1 MDYTNILVEKNKTSA
16 IVTFNRPKALNALN
30 KAMLEEL
37 LSCFTELSRD
47 QTIKVVILTGAG
59 EKAFIAGADIAF
71 MQGLTADEG
80 RLFGRLG
87 QAVTRTIEN
96 LPQPVIA
103 AINGFALGGGCEL
116 ALSCDIR
123 LASDN
128 AQFGQP
134 EVNLGVIPGFGGTQR
149 LPRLI
154 GKGLACEL
162 LYSGKVID
170 AAEASRIGLV
180 NRVVPQETLMEECL
194 ELAALIGSRGPAAV
208 QLCKE
213 VVNNGMEMDLTRAC
227 SYEADLFGLCFAGEE
242 QKEGMAAFLEKRSP
256 EFQKTKSS

>member
-1 MDYTNILVEKNKTSA
+1 MEYTNIQLEKDHNIA
-16 IVTFNRPKALNALN
+16 IVTINRPKALNALN
-30 KAMLEEL
+30 KATLDEL
-37 LSCFTELSRD
+37 LCCFTELGKD
-47 QTIKVVILTGAG
+47 QTVKVVIITGAG
-59 EKAFIAGADIAF
+59 EKAFVAGADIAF
-71 MQGLTADEG
+71 MQGLSFDEG
-80 RLFGRLG
+80 KAFGRLG
-87 QAVTRTIEN
+87 HALARTIEN

-123 LASDN
+123 LASEN
-128 AQFGQP
+128 AKFGQP
-134 EVNLGVIPGFGGTQR
+134 EVNLGIIPGFGGTQR

-162 LYSGKVID
+162 LYSGKIID

-180 NRVVPQETLMEECL
+180 NRVVPQEKLMEECR
-194 ELAALIGSRGPAAV
+194 ELAVLIGSRGPSAV

-227 SYEADLFGLCFAGEE
+227 SYEADLFALCFAGGE
-242 QKEGMAAFLEKRSP
+242 QKEGMVAFLEKRP
-256 EFQKTKSS
+256 PKFQD